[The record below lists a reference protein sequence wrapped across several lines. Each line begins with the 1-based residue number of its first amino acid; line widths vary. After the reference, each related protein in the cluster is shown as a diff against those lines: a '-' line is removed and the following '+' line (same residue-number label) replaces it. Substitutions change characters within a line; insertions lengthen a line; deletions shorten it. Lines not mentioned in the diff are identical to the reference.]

1 MPLKS
6 RPTQHVLDEMP
17 VDPSHMQP
25 TVMTTRAY
33 DGLLR
38 QVIGTME
45 IKLVVG
51 PQAFLVTLQ
60 VIDIHPS
67 YSMLLGRPW
76 IHSARAVA
84 SSLHQCLK

>member
-6 RPTQHVLDEMP
+6 RPTQHVLDEML

-38 QVIGTME
+38 QVVGTME
-45 IKLVVG
+45 IQLVVG
-51 PQAFLVTLQ
+51 PQAFLVTL
-60 VIDIHPS
+60 
-67 YSMLLGRPW
+67 
-76 IHSARAVA
+76 
-84 SSLHQCLK
+84 